1 MEGTMRKIEGI
12 VRSISAAALAAGL
25 SLGFGQIALAAD
37 LPLKAPPAPIASWTG
52 PYVGLGLGARWDDV
66 DGSVSAATNNGVNIL
81 CTPQTVGPCTDTKLN
96 DTSFRISGYLGYN
109 WQVSPSWVV
118 GIEGDF
124 GWADNKK
131 TLQGAIYPGGNFPF
145 YLTQRTDDFFTFKST
160 WDAGIRGRIG
170 YLVTPATL
178 VFATGGAQWMEI
190 KTESRCG
197 VLSDCVPG
205 AFAVL
210 FAPAN
215 ISHTDTRVGWT
226 VGGGIEWMVTPNW
239 LVRGEYRYAD
249 FGRATFTDTRVN
261 PAGPVTQVATYSVDV
276 VTHTALFGIAY
287 KFGSPVV
294 ARY

>member
-1 MEGTMRKIEGI
+1 MKDLC
-12 VRSISAAALAAGL
+12 VVAVVSIASAL
-25 SLGFGQIALAAD
+25 SINAQALAAD
-37 LPLKAPPAPIASWTG
+37 LPERATYRAPPAPIANWTG
-52 PYVGLGLGARWDDV
+52 FYVGLGLGARWDNV
-66 DGSVSAATNNGVNIL
+66 DGSVSAATNNGINIL
-81 CTPQTVGPCTDTKLN
+81 CAPGTIGPCTGTQLD
-96 DTSFRISGYLGYN
+96 DASFRISGYLGYN

-145 YLTQRTDDFFTFKST
+145 YLTQRTDDFFTFKSN
-160 WDAGIRGRIG
+160 WDGGIRGRIG
-170 YLVTPATL
+170 YLINPSAL
-178 VFATGGAQWMEI
+178 LFAAGGVQWMQIE
-190 KTESRCG
+190 TESRCG
-197 VLSDCVPG
+197 VLSDCLPG
-205 AFAVL
+205 VFAFL

-215 ISHTDTRVGWT
+215 ISHTETRVGWT
-226 VGGGIEWMVTPNW
+226 IGGGIEWMVTPNW

-287 KFGSPVV
+287 KFSPAVV
-294 ARY
+294 AWY